1 MLYTIGD
8 VSEKTGLPAP
18 TLRYYDKEGL
28 LPFVNRGN
36 GGIRKFQDTDLE
48 WLRMIEC
55 LKASGLQ
62 IKDIKRYIDLTV
74 QGDSTIEERRKM
86 FYKQIERV
94 KRDMWALQNTLDMLT
109 YKCWYYDTAAA
120 LGSVE
125 AVKEIPLGEMPE
137 NIRKL
142 KEKIAKTHCSSFRKC
157 GEGSG
162 K

>member
-36 GGIRKFQDTDLE
+36 GGIRKFQETDLE
-48 WLRMIEC
+48 WLRLIEC

-62 IKDIKRYIDLTV
+62 IKDIKRYIDLFI
-74 QGDSTIEERRKM
+74 QGDSTIEERRQL
-86 FYKQIERV
+86 FYAQKASVEQEIEL
-94 KRDMWALQNTLDMLT
+94 LQGTLNLLT
-109 YKCWYYDTAAA
+109 YKCWFYDTAAE

-125 AVKEIPLGEMPE
+125 AVQSIPEDQLPPQ
-137 NIRKL
+137 IRKI
-142 KEKIAKTHCSSFRKC
+142 KAKMKRFQCCAKKKKT
-157 GEGSG
+157 GNAA
-162 K
+162 

>member
-48 WLRMIEC
+48 WLRLIEC

-62 IKDIKRYIDLTV
+62 IKDIKRYIDLFLK
-74 QGDSTIEERRKM
+74 GDSTIQERRKM
-86 FYKQIERV
+86 FYDQKKCVEEEI
-94 KRDMWALQNTLDMLT
+94 KALQNTLNMLT
-109 YKCWYYDTAAA
+109 YKCWFYDMAAEF
-120 LGSVE
+120 GNVD
-125 AVKEIPLGEMPE
+125 AVKNLPEDKIPEK
-137 NIRKL
+137 IKKL
-142 KEKIAKTHCSSFRKC
+142 KTKINNMHVSACQKKTT
-157 GEGSG
+157 G
-162 K
+162 KVA

>member
-48 WLRMIEC
+48 WLRLIEC

-62 IKDIKRYIDLTV
+62 IKDIKRYIDLFI
-74 QGDSTIEERRKM
+74 QGDTTIQERRKM
-86 FYKQIERV
+86 FYDQKECVEEDI
-94 KRDMWALQNTLDMLT
+94 KALQNTLDMLT
-109 YKCWYYDTAAA
+109 YKCWFYDMALE

-125 AVKEIPLGEMPE
+125 AVKNLPDSEIPEK
-137 NIRKL
+137 IRKL
-142 KEKIAKTHCSSFRKC
+142 KAKINRMHISSCQKKSIVKA
-157 GEGSG
+157 G
-162 K
+162 

>member
-8 VSEKTGLPAP
+8 VSQKTGLPAP

-62 IKDIKRYIDLTV
+62 IRDIKRYIDLTV

-86 FYKQIERV
+86 FYKQIEQV
-94 KRDMWALQNTLDMLT
+94 KRDMRALQNTLDMLT
-109 YKCWYYDTAAA
+109 YKCWLYDTAAT
-120 LGSVE
+120 LGSVD
-125 AVKEIPLGEMPE
+125 AVKEIPLDKMPE
-137 NIRKL
+137 KIRKL